1 MSSNIK
7 NGVGTQNQPRF
18 NSIFFLISQ
27 NLAAVLDAVFIG
39 ILLND
44 NTTMALTF

>member
-7 NGVGTQNQPRF
+7 TGLVLNANPVLL
-18 NSIFFLISQ
+18 FFVCLITQ
-27 NLAAVLDAVFIG
+27 NLAAMLDAVFIG

-44 NTTMALTF
+44 NATMVLTF